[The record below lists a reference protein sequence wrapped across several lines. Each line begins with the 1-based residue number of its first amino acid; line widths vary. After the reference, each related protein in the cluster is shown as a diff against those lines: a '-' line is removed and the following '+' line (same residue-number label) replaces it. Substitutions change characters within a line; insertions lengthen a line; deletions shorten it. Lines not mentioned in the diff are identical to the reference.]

1 MQRRMFAIAASGL
14 VASLAAGCSARPSL
28 VEAASAADPASDA
41 PEPGRTTM
49 ALADAPASYAEAL
62 QRWRSPAEVNAFIG
76 ARFEYDLQRA
86 MQLSETQRS
95 RSGRMPIHEPAA
107 FFAQP
112 RGVCVDLSR
121 FAVETLRAVDPA
133 SRPGYVMIE
142 FNPVAIRGNTLRRH
156 WVASFQRDGQTWFFA
171 DSKRPG
177 HIAGPYADTQTFMTE
192 YAKYRGRE
200 IVAFK
205 EMDGYERKLR
215 SASARKEREA
225 ETVP

>member
-1 MQRRMFAIAASGL
+1 MQRRTLVIAA
-14 VASLAAGCSARPSL
+14 ASLAAGCTARAPLAESAS
-28 VEAASAADPASDA
+28 STADTASDA
-41 PEPGRTTM
+41 PEPGRTTTS
-49 ALADAPASYAEAL
+49 LADSPASYAEAL
-62 QRWRSPAEVNAFIG
+62 QRWKGAAEVNAWIG

-86 MQLSETQRS
+86 MLLSETQRS
-95 RSGRMPIHEPAA
+95 RSARMPIHEPAA
-107 FFAQP
+107 FFANP

-177 HIAGPYADTQTFMTE
+177 HIAGPYADTQAFMAE
-192 YAKYRGRE
+192 YAQYRGRE

-215 SASARKEREA
+215 SASSAKDRD
-225 ETVP
+225 TDSPQ

>member
-1 MQRRMFAIAASGL
+1 MQRRMLVIAA
-14 VASLAAGCSARPSL
+14 ATSLAAGCTARPPL
-28 VEAASAADPASDA
+28 ADVAHAADPASDA
-41 PEPGRTTM
+41 PEPGHATT

-62 QRWRSPAEVNAFIG
+62 QRWRGAAEVNAWIG

-86 MQLSETQRS
+86 MLLSETQRS

-107 FFAQP
+107 FFAEP
-112 RGVCVDLSR
+112 RGVCVDLAR

-133 SRPGYVMIE
+133 SRPAYVMIE

-156 WVASFQRDGQTWFFA
+156 WVTSFQRDGQTWFFA
-171 DSKRPG
+171 DSKQPG
-177 HIAGPYADTQTFMTE
+177 HIAGPYADTQAFMAE

-205 EMDGYERKLR
+205 EMEGYERKLR
-215 SASARKEREA
+215 SAISARERDPP
-225 ETVP
+225 VLQ

>member
-1 MQRRMFAIAASGL
+1 MQRRMLVIAA
-14 VASLAAGCSARPSL
+14 ASLAAGCGTRPHAP
-28 VEAASAADPASDA
+28 EAISTADPASDA

-49 ALADAPASYAEAL
+49 LLADAPASYAEAL
-62 QRWRSPAEVNAFIG
+62 QRWKGSAEVNTWIG

-107 FFAQP
+107 FFANP
-112 RGVCVDLSR
+112 RGVCVDLAR

-156 WVASFQRDGQTWFFA
+156 WVASFQREGQTWFFA

-177 HIAGPYADTQTFMTE
+177 HMAGPHADTEAFMAE

-215 SASARKEREA
+215 SASSSKDRDLPALQ
-225 ETVP
+225 

>member
-1 MQRRMFAIAASGL
+1 MQRRMLVIATPSL
-14 VASLAAGCSARPSL
+14 VASLAVGCGSRPNMA
-28 VEAASAADPASDA
+28 EATITADPASDA
-41 PEPGRTTM
+41 PEPGRATM
-49 ALADAPASYAEAL
+49 SLADAPASYAQAL
-62 QRWRSPAEVNAFIG
+62 QRWKGPADVNAFIG

-95 RSGRMPIHEPAA
+95 RNGRMPIHEPSA

-177 HIAGPYADTQTFMTE
+177 HIAGPYADTQAFMAE

-205 EMDGYERKLR
+205 EMDGYERKLH
-215 SASARKEREA
+215 SASARKEREEEA
-225 ETVP
+225 LQ

>member
-1 MQRRMFAIAASGL
+1 MLVIAA
-14 VASLAAGCSARPSL
+14 ASLAAGCTARPPLAES
-28 VEAASAADPASDA
+28 ASTADPASDA
-41 PEPGRTTM
+41 PEPGRTTT
-49 ALADAPASYAEAL
+49 ALADAPASYADAL
-62 QRWRSPAEVNAFIG
+62 QRWKGAAEVNAWIG

-86 MQLSETQRS
+86 MLLSETQRS
-95 RSGRMPIHEPAA
+95 RNARLPIHEPAA
-107 FFAQP
+107 FFANP

-133 SRPGYVMIE
+133 SRPGYLMIE

-177 HIAGPYADTQTFMTE
+177 HIAGPYADTQAFMTE

-200 IVAFK
+200 IVAVK

-215 SASARKEREA
+215 SAPSAREREPSPA
-225 ETVP
+225 Q

>member
-1 MQRRMFAIAASGL
+1 MMQRRMLVIAA
-14 VASLAAGCSARPSL
+14 ASLAAGCTARAPL
-28 VEAASAADPASDA
+28 ADAASTANPDSDA
-41 PEPGRTTM
+41 PEPGRIPM

-62 QRWRSPAEVNAFIG
+62 QRWKGAAEVNTWIG

-95 RSGRMPIHEPAA
+95 RSGRMPIHAPAA
-107 FFAQP
+107 FFANP
-112 RGVCVDLSR
+112 RGVCVDLAR

-177 HIAGPYADTQTFMTE
+177 HMAGPYADTEAFMAG
-192 YAKYRGRE
+192 YAQYRGRE

-205 EMDGYERKLR
+205 EIDSYERKLR
-215 SASARKEREA
+215 SASSAKDREPSA
-225 ETVP
+225 LQ

>member
-1 MQRRMFAIAASGL
+1 MQRRMLVIAT
-14 VASLAAGCSARPSL
+14 ASLAAGCGTRPPAP
-28 VEAASAADPASDA
+28 EATSTADPASDA

-49 ALADAPASYAEAL
+49 LLADAPASYAEAL
-62 QRWRSPAEVNAFIG
+62 QRWKGSAEVNTWIG

-107 FFAQP
+107 FFANP
-112 RGVCVDLSR
+112 RGVCVDLAR
-121 FAVETLRAVDPA
+121 FAVETLRSLDPA
-133 SRPGYVMIE
+133 SRPSYVMIE

-177 HIAGPYADTQTFMTE
+177 HMAGPYADTEAFMAE

-215 SASARKEREA
+215 SASSAKDRDLPA
-225 ETVP
+225 LQ

>member
-1 MQRRMFAIAASGL
+1 MQRRMLVIAA
-14 VASLAAGCSARPSL
+14 ASLAAGCAARPPQSD
-28 VEAASAADPASDA
+28 AASAADPASDA
-41 PEPGRTTM
+41 PESGRATTVLAGAPG
-49 ALADAPASYAEAL
+49 SYAEAL
-62 QRWRSPAEVNAFIG
+62 QRWKNAEDVNTWIG
-76 ARFEYDLQRA
+76 ARFEYDLERA
-86 MQLSETQRS
+86 MLLSETQRS
-95 RSGRMPIHEPAA
+95 RGGRMPIHEPAA
-107 FFAQP
+107 FFAAA
-112 RGVCVDLSR
+112 RGVCVDLAR

-177 HIAGPYADTQTFMTE
+177 HIAGPYADTQAFMAA

-215 SASARKEREA
+215 SASSATQRDPP
-225 ETVP
+225 VLQ